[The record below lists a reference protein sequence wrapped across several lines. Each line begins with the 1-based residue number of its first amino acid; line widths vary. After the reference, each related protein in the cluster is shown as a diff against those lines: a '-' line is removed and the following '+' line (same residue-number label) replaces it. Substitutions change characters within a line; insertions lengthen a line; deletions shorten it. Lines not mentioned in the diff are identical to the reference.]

1 MALDDIYASLDLL
14 EQTITALE
22 QDIVEQEER
31 NTKLMQNAIARA
43 IAKTKAEAASAQ
55 IDLFAAPAP
64 APSTSSAWAP
74 ITAAKPANDKNSEML
89 AQKLDNT
96 IEKVQA
102 LLKQAGA

>member
-14 EQTITALE
+14 EQTITSLE

-64 APSTSSAWAP
+64 SPSSWAP